1 MVKMAK
7 KGQSTKEGQAWQTQ
21 VEELTNCWKR
31 AIADY
36 QNLEK
41 RYEKEKSDFVQF
53 ANTNL
58 ILKLLTAL
66 DHLERVQAYLKD
78 DGLDLAIK
86 ELRRVLTEEGLD
98 ETEVVGKEFN
108 PEEMEAVELVDGEEE
123 RVVEVVNKGYKL
135 KGRVIRVAKVKVG
148 QKKKLPE
155 PEGEIK

>member
-1 MVKMAK
+1 MAK

-98 ETEVVGKEFN
+98 ETEVVSKEFN

>member
-1 MVKMAK
+1 MAK

>member
-98 ETEVVGKEFN
+98 ETEVVSKEFN